1 MKVSKP
7 QDLSLA
13 QTKAV
18 HDSKEDSMF
27 SMLQELK
34 LAKDRFGF
42 MEYFFAGIMYSQL
55 NQAQQIDSPNSK
67 CHSIISQ
74 IADAKQWSKKMELN
88 LRQKSLYYWAQFY
101 KDEPSVSPKAPQKP
115 VEKRIEILEKPL
127 RQEVK
132 QVVNAPVIPHIVEE
146 PQGSAFDD
154 DFVMMPTQIV
164 VRRSEIVSANK
175 RVKISEDE
183 EATEEL
189 NIDDLDTLVKED
201 YPDAKAAEENKE
213 KVEHNE
219 PCEDVVCDC
228 KICLDDIQ
236 MNELYCLDIWG
247 HMFHN
252 ECIETHLKV
261 SIGK

>member
-1 MKVSKP
+1 M
-7 QDLSLA
+7 
-13 QTKAV
+13 
-18 HDSKEDSMF
+18 
-27 SMLQELK
+27 
-34 LAKDRFGF
+34 
-42 MEYFFAGIMYSQL
+42 
-55 NQAQQIDSPNSK
+55 
-67 CHSIISQ
+67 
-74 IADAKQWSKKMELN
+74 
-88 LRQKSLYYWAQFY
+88 
-101 KDEPSVSPKAPQKP
+101 DEPSVSLKAPQKP

-164 VRRSEIVSANK
+164 VKRSEVVSANK

-201 YPDAKAAEENKE
+201 YPDIKAAEENKE
-213 KVEHNE
+213 KVEQNE

-236 MNELYCLDIWG
+236 MNELYCLDICG
-247 HMFHN
+247 HMFHK